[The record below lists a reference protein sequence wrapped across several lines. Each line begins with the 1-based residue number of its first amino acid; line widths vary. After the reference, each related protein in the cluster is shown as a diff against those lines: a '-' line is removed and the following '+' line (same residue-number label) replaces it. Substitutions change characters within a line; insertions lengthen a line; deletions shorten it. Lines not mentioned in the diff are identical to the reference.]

1 MNREEMFQNIES
13 FMDILPDI
21 QRIKEAVRRATRV

>member
-13 FMDILPDI
+13 FMDILQDI
-21 QRIKEAVRRATRV
+21 QRIKEAVRRATRA